1 MKFIKTHK
9 KDLIYCGIIALL
21 AFAALALGIAL
32 ANKKSEEAQS
42 YYYDKKCEVFAMENS
57 NFSRGQ
63 IVFIGDSITDGCA
76 LDTYYGALDLAAYN
90 RGIGGDTT
98 AGVLKRLDSSLIALE
113 PSKVVLLIGINDI
126 NGGVKKE
133 EIIDNYDK
141 ILKKIS
147 ESLPSADVICV
158 SILPLNDDLESY
170 TGISVA
176 KSTETILA
184 VNPEIEKLAEKY
196 GYDFVDMFSV
206 LADEENRLPK
216 KFSPDGIH
224 LSDAG
229 YREYSTVITLKLCE

>member
-1 MKFIKTHK
+1 M
-9 KDLIYCGIIALL
+9 L
-21 AFAALALGIAL
+21 AVAALVLGIAL

>member
-1 MKFIKTHK
+1 MNFIKTHK
-9 KDLIYCGIIALL
+9 KDFIYCCVIVLL
-21 AFAALALGIAL
+21 AVAALVLGVAL
-32 ANKKSEEAQS
+32 ASKKSAEEKS
-42 YYYDKKCEVFAMENS
+42 YYDKKCEVFAAENA

-76 LDTYYGALDLAAYN
+76 LDTYYGALDLATYN

-98 AGVLKRLDSSLIALE
+98 AGVLKRLDSSLVALE

-126 NGGVKKE
+126 NGGVKKG

-147 ESLPSADVICV
+147 ESLPNSEVLCV

-196 GYDFVDMFSV
+196 GYGFVDMFSV
-206 LADEENRLPK
+206 LADDENRLPK
-216 KFSPDGIH
+216 NLSPDGIH

-229 YREYSTVITLKLCE
+229 YRKYSTVIKPMLCD